1 MVLGTVG
8 VLMGLESLRALRR
21 HRLGIRYRPS
31 RHTLLRGLPLR
42 VPFRRSGRYMSIV
55 PPVLTGFV
63 VGVLSTIMGVGGGFI
78 LVPAMI
84 YLLGVPTRVVVG
96 TSLLQIAVVT
106 TIATFLHAAFNQNV
120 DLLLGL
126 LLLIGAVV
134 GAQIGSRLMVQLRGE
149 QIRFLMAGLVLLVV
163 VMLGLN
169 LVLPPDDP
177 FIVERVL

>member
-1 MVLGTVG
+1 
-8 VLMGLESLRALRR
+8 
-21 HRLGIRYRPS
+21 
-31 RHTLLRGLPLR
+31 
-42 VPFRRSGRYMSIV
+42 
-55 PPVLTGFV
+55 
-63 VGVLSTIMGVGGGFI
+63 
-78 LVPAMI
+78 MI
-84 YLLGVPTRVVVG
+84 YLLGVPTQVVVG